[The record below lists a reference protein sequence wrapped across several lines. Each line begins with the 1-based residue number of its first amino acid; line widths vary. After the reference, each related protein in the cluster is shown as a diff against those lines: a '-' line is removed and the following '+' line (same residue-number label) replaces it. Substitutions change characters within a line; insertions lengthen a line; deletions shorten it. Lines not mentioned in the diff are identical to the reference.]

1 MVLPGNS
8 HSMCLPHPL
17 WEREVDSVTS
27 EKKFGGREQGLP
39 NAVALTGFLGTV
51 ILLTT
56 CLELLLPQSGEDGQG
71 VGSRRV
77 CGGGAWCC
85 REWVWAEV
93 ARLPGFSLCRKCRFG
108 CKEWNV
114 PSCPPR
120 TETAVEELEK
130 KITK

>member
-1 MVLPGNS
+1 MDP
-8 HSMCLPHPL
+8 
-17 WEREVDSVTS
+17 VTS
-27 EKKFGGREQGLP
+27 GKKFGGREQGLP
-39 NAVALTGFLGTV
+39 NAVTLTCFLGTI
-51 ILLTT
+51 ILLTA
-56 CLELLLPQSGEDGQG
+56 CLVLLPQSEDRQG

-77 CGGGAWCC
+77 CGEGLGAAGSGCGQ
-85 REWVWAEV
+85 
-93 ARLPGFSLCRKCRFG
+93 RLQGCQGSLCRKCRFG